1 MRAWQHDLE
10 LVQRRRWITLA
21 VLCVSLLV
29 IVLDNSIL
37 NVALPTLAKPVS
49 QGGIGASE
57 SSLQWI
63 VDSYTIVFAGL
74 LLTAGSLGD
83 RFGRYGFLAL
93 GLTVFGFGSGMAAFT
108 HDPTSLI
115 AWRSFMGI
123 GGALIMPATLSIIT
137 NVFTDP
143 TERGRAIG
151 VWAGVSAIGVGVGPV
166 TGGFL
171 LQHFWW
177 GSVLLVNVPVVIA
190 GLVLGWR
197 YIPNSRDPEAPRLD
211 PLGAVLSI
219 VGLAVLLW
227 AVIEGPTRGWG
238 SMPVLIG
245 FGVGVVVLAVFMIW
259 ELTCS
264 TPMLDLHFFEN
275 PRFSAASGSITLTF
289 MALFGVIF
297 LLTQYLQ
304 TVLGYSPLK
313 AGAVLLPMSATM
325 MVFAPMSARF
335 VERIG
340 TKIVVGAGLLITAV
354 SLLLQLQFSVTSGIG
369 VVIGVTMVLGLGMA
383 NVMAPATE
391 SIMGSLPRAK
401 AGVGS
406 AVNDTT
412 RQVGGAIGVA
422 LLGSLLSSRY
432 LSHVNQGLAGTS
444 LPAGLHAKITGNVG
458 PAVEIGKQ
466 IGGPAGAHLQAVAKG
481 AFVSGMHL
489 AVIVAAAIILVAAI
503 GEMIWL
509 PARATDPEPVLPVA
523 TGPDVLATVEPA
535 VVGSA
540 ELP

>member
-1 MRAWQHDLE
+1 MRAWQHDIE

-37 NVALPTLAKPVS
+37 NVALPTLAKSVKD
-49 QGGIGASE
+49 GGIGASE
-57 SSLQWI
+57 SNLQWI

-83 RFGRYGFLAL
+83 RFGRYGALAIGL
-93 GLTVFGFGSGMAAFT
+93 GVFGLGSGMAAFSN
-108 HDPTSLI
+108 DPASLI

-171 LQHFWW
+171 LEHFWW
-177 GSVLLVNVPVVIA
+177 GAVLLVNVPVVVI
-190 GLVLGWR
+190 GLLLGWK
-197 YIPNSRDPEAPRLD
+197 YIPNSHDPSAPRLD

-219 VGLAVLLW
+219 VGLATLLW

-238 SMPVLIG
+238 STPVLVG
-245 FGVGVVVLAVFMIW
+245 FAVGVVVLVAFAIW
-259 ELTCS
+259 ELTYS
-264 TPMLDLHFFEN
+264 SPMLDFHFFVN

-304 TVLGYSPLK
+304 SVLGYSALK

-325 MVFAPMSARF
+325 MVFAPLSSRV

-340 TKIVVGAGLLITAV
+340 TKLVMVFGLTMAAIA
-354 SLLLQLQFSVTSGIG
+354 LLLQTGFDASSSIG
-369 VVIGVTMVLGLGMA
+369 AVIGVTMVLGLGMA
-383 NVMAPATE
+383 NIMAPATE
-391 SIMGSLPRAK
+391 SIMGSLPRSK

-412 RQVGGAIGVA
+412 RQVGGAVGVA

-432 LSHVNQGLAGTS
+432 LSLVDRGLGGQA
-444 LPAGLHAKITGNVG
+444 LPAGLHDKITGSVG
-458 PAVEIGKQ
+458 PAVEIGKRL
-466 IGGPAGAHLQAVAKG
+466 GGPTGERVLAVAKD

-489 AVIVAAAIILVAAI
+489 AVVVAAVIILVAAVAVLL
-503 GEMIWL
+503 WL
-509 PARATDPEPVLPVA
+509 PARAPESPVEGCEPIIDIDDPDVVLSPEPVA
-523 TGPDVLATVEPA
+523 
-535 VVGSA
+535 
-540 ELP
+540 

>member
-1 MRAWQHDLE
+1 MRAWQHDIE

-37 NVALPTLAKPVS
+37 NVALPTLAKSVKD
-49 QGGIGASE
+49 GGIGASE
-57 SSLQWI
+57 SNLQWI

-83 RFGRYGFLAL
+83 RFGRYGALAIGL
-93 GLTVFGFGSGMAAFT
+93 GVFGLGSGMAAFSN
-108 HDPTSLI
+108 DPASLI
-115 AWRSFMGI
+115 GWRSFMGI

-171 LQHFWW
+171 LEHFWW
-177 GSVLLVNVPVVIA
+177 GAVLLVNVPVVVI
-190 GLVLGWR
+190 GLLLGWK
-197 YIPNSRDPEAPRLD
+197 YIPNSHDPSAPRLD

-219 VGLAVLLW
+219 VGLATLLW

-238 SMPVLIG
+238 STPVLVG
-245 FGVGVVVLAVFMIW
+245 FAVGVVVLVAFAIW
-259 ELTCS
+259 ELTYS
-264 TPMLDLHFFEN
+264 SPMLDFHFFVN

-304 TVLGYSPLK
+304 SVLGYSALK

-325 MVFAPMSARF
+325 MVFAPLSSRV

-340 TKIVVGAGLLITAV
+340 TKLVMVFGLTMAAIA
-354 SLLLQLQFSVTSGIG
+354 LLLQTGFDASSSIG
-369 VVIGVTMVLGLGMA
+369 AVIGVTMVLGLGMA
-383 NVMAPATE
+383 NIMAPATE
-391 SIMGSLPRAK
+391 SIMGSLPRSK

-412 RQVGGAIGVA
+412 RQVGGAVGVA

-432 LSHVNQGLAGTS
+432 LSLVDRGLGGQA
-444 LPAGLHAKITGNVG
+444 LPAGLHDKITGSVG
-458 PAVEIGKQ
+458 PAVEIGKRL
-466 IGGPAGAHLQAVAKG
+466 GGPTGERVQAVAKD

-489 AVIVAAAIILVAAI
+489 AVVVAAVIILVAAVAVLL
-503 GEMIWL
+503 WL
-509 PARATDPEPVLPVA
+509 PARAPESPVEGYEPIIDIDDPDVVLSPEPVA
-523 TGPDVLATVEPA
+523 
-535 VVGSA
+535 
-540 ELP
+540 